1 MANRVL
7 MGKGTT
13 ARGGTNKYGLW
24 ISKPTQDVLTC
35 TNDQLI
41 LDTDIGTTES
51 IKALFQTQTVNTANT
66 SAQTAVTATVS
77 AGATTNVS
85 FSNLNFGFGVAAFGG
100 LGFATNSAGNTVVSG
115 RIQINSTSTGQI
127 NVTNLNSASAQTI
140 SFIVMP
146 QHGAALY

>member
-24 ISKPTQDVLTC
+24 ISKPGQNVLTC
-35 TNDQLI
+35 TDDQLI
-41 LDTDIGTTES
+41 LNTDIGTTDS
-51 IKALFQTQTVNTANT
+51 IAALFQTQTVDTTNT
-66 SAQTAVTATVS
+66 SAQTGVSATIS

-85 FSNLNFGFGVAAFGG
+85 FSNLGFGNGVAAFGG
-100 LGFATNSAGNTVVSG
+100 LGFAEVDGANRTSG
-115 RIQINSTSTGQI
+115 RIQINSAASGQI
-127 NVTNLNSASAQTI
+127 NVTNLSSDTAQTI

-146 QHGAALY
+146 QHGAAFY

>member
-13 ARGGTNKYGLW
+13 ARGGTDKVGLG
-24 ISKPTQDVLTC
+24 ISIPGQDVTSC
-35 TNDQLI
+35 TDDQLI
-41 LDTDIGTTES
+41 FNTDKGGTGD
-51 IKALFQTQTVNTANT
+51 IKALFQTQTVDTSNT
-66 SAQTAVTATVS
+66 SAQTAVTATIS

-85 FSNLNFGFGVAAFGG
+85 FSNLGFGNGVAAFGG
-100 LGFATNSAGNTVVSG
+100 LGFSTIGGRNVTTGRFQLNSVS
-115 RIQINSTSTGQI
+115 SGQI
-127 NVTNLNSASAQTI
+127 NVTNLSADTAQTI

>member
-13 ARGGTNKYGLW
+13 ARGGTDKYGLW
-24 ISKPTQDVLTC
+24 ISIPGQDVTSC
-35 TNDQLI
+35 TDDQLI
-41 LDTDIGTTES
+41 FNTDKGGTGD
-51 IKALFQTQTVNTANT
+51 IKALFQTQTVDTSNT